1 MAILDKITSSPDNL
15 IKPKNTKYANIN
27 DIPNDIH
34 SDINILLNLI
44 EDWKAATANTM
55 KYNIADVP
63 KKRPFK
69 ESFTML
75 IRNK

>member
-1 MAILDKITSSPDNL
+1 MAILDKIISSPDNL

-44 EDWKAATANTM
+44 ED
-55 KYNIADVP
+55 
-63 KKRPFK
+63 
-69 ESFTML
+69 
-75 IRNK
+75 